1 VASQIPESGKDPCS
15 AELLICTCL
24 YLNPSRERDNQKSGR
39 PENRERARDWDSTTF
54 CHGIGCKKWR
64 ASSSSSRWLLP
75 PSPVPCP
82 HAADTTLP
90 EISGYRTFLTWGWE
104 DSVLPD

>member
-15 AELLICTCL
+15 ADLHLSIFESLERCEREITKRAGAQKIESEREIGISAMGGVRMQKVASVLLL
-24 YLNPSRERDNQKSGR
+24 L
-39 PENRERARDWDSTTF
+39 AL
-54 CHGIGCKKWR
+54 
-64 ASSSSSRWLLP
+64 LLP

-90 EISGYRTFLTWGWE
+90 EISGYRTFLTWGWQ